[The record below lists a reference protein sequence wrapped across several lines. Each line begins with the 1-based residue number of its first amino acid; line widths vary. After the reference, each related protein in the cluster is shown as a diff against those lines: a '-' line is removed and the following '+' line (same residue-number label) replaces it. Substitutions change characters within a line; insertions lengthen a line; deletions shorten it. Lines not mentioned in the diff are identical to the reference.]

1 MPSSTKA
8 IDVNQLSYR
17 YRDGHMALDN
27 ISFSV
32 NVGECVGL
40 IGPNG
45 AGKSTLL
52 QHLNGLI
59 PDVITKNSE
68 AAIHIFG
75 RPIIEK
81 NLGAIRADVGL
92 LFQDPDDQ
100 LFCPTV
106 WEDVAF
112 GPQQLLT
119 DKQEIDNRVKKAL
132 ADVGLQNYEK
142 RLPHHLSRGE
152 KHRVCLAGLLAC
164 NARILALDEPT
175 SHLDPRGRREF
186 KALLKRLPVT
196 QIIASHDL
204 DMIVELCQRV
214 IVLDRGKIVAQGA
227 TLDILCNEEL
237 MLEHGLE
244 KPHSLT
250 HLDFHK

>member
-1 MPSSTKA
+1 MPSHLA
-8 IDVNQLSYR
+8 IEVNKLNYR
-17 YRDGHMALDN
+17 YRDGNIALN
-27 ISFSV
+27 SV
-32 NVGECVGL
+32 TFTVKPGECLGL

-52 QHLNGLI
+52 QHLNGLL
-59 PDVITKNSE
+59 PDDVPGREENATIR
-68 AAIHIFG
+68 IFG
-75 RPIIEK
+75 RPMITE
-81 NLGAIRADVGL
+81 NLGLIRADVGL

-112 GPQQLLT
+112 GPQQLLS
-119 DKQEIDNRVKKAL
+119 DKNEIDRRVKKAL
-132 ADVGLQNYEK
+132 ADVGLQDYEQ

-186 KALLKRLPVT
+186 KTLLKRLDIT

-204 DMIVELCQRV
+204 DMVAELCNRV
-214 IVLDRGKIVAQGA
+214 IVLDQGNIVAFGP
-227 TLDILCNEEL
+227 TLDILSNEEL
-237 MLEHGLE
+237 MLQHGLE
-244 KPHSLT
+244 KPHFLKHS
-250 HLDFHK
+250 HPH